1 MSTVGSPVCPVKII
15 MIETIKRWLERA
27 LEFISITLLISMAV
41 IVVTAV
47 VFRFL
52 GESLVWYDEVASVNL
67 AWLTYYGSALAVI
80 HRGHLGFPGLF
91 LSLPKNLRAVA
102 FITAELVVISFFAV
116 IGYAGWYLLEIFGDE
131 TLVSL
136 SFVRLSFTQ
145 SVIPIGAALII
156 IAECLSIP
164 DAWRK
169 SMAGIDYE
177 KEMIDQAIEE
187 ASKS

>member
-1 MSTVGSPVCPVKII
+1 MVTRFKG
-15 MIETIKRWLERA
+15 WLEKI
-27 LEFISITLLISMAV
+27 LEIFTIFLLITLAIIVVMAV
-41 IVVTAV
+41 I
-47 VFRFL
+47 FRFL
-52 GESLVWYDEVASVNL
+52 GQSLIWYDEVASVVL

-91 LSLPKNLRAVA
+91 LSLPKPLRSVA
-102 FITAELVVISFFAV
+102 FVIAETVVISFFAV
-116 IGYAGWYLLEIFGDE
+116 IGYAGWYVLGIFGDE

-136 SFVRLSFTQ
+136 NWVPLSFTQ
-145 SVIPIGAALII
+145 SVIPIGSALFIL
-156 IAECLSIP
+156 AEVLSIP

-187 ASKS
+187 ASQE

>member
-1 MSTVGSPVCPVKII
+1 
-15 MIETIKRWLERA
+15 MINQLKNWLEKI
-27 LEFISITLLISMAV
+27 LEVVSITLLIALAV
-41 IVVTAV
+41 IVVLAV

-52 GESLVWYDEVASVNL
+52 GASLIWYDEVASVVL
-67 AWLTYYGSALAVI
+67 AWLTYYGSALAAC

-91 LSLPKNLRAVA
+91 LSLPKPLRGVA
-102 FITAELVVISFFAV
+102 FIIAECVVIGFFAV
-116 IGYAGWYLLEIFGDE
+116 VGYAGWYILGIFGEE

-136 SFVRLSFTQ
+136 SWVHLSFTQ
-145 SVIPIGAALII
+145 SVIPVGAVLFIL
-156 IAECLSIP
+156 AEVLSMP

-187 ASKS
+187 ASQS

>member
-1 MSTVGSPVCPVKII
+1 MVTR
-15 MIETIKRWLERA
+15 IKQWLERI
-27 LEFISITLLISMAV
+27 LEIFSIFLLITLAF
-41 IVVTAV
+41 IVVLAV

-52 GESLVWYDEVASVNL
+52 GQSLIWYDEVASVVL

-91 LSLPKNLRAVA
+91 LSLPKPLRAAA
-102 FITAELVVISFFAV
+102 FITAEIVVIGFFAV
-116 IGYAGWYLLEIFGDE
+116 IGYAGWYILGVFGDE

-136 SFVRLSFTQ
+136 SWVHLSFTQ
-145 SVIPIGAALII
+145 SVLPIGAALFIL
-156 IAECLSIP
+156 AELLSMP

-169 SMAGIDYE
+169 SMAGVDYE

-187 ASKS
+187 ASQS

>member
-1 MSTVGSPVCPVKII
+1 
-15 MIETIKRWLERA
+15 MIDTIKRWLERV
-27 LEFISITLLISMAV
+27 LEIISISLLIAMAV
-41 IVVTAV
+41 IVVLAV

-52 GESLVWYDEVASVNL
+52 GQSLIWYDEVASVVL

-91 LSLPKNLRAVA
+91 LALPRELRAAA
-102 FITAELVVISFFAV
+102 FIIAELVVISFFAV
-116 IGYAGWYLLEIFGDE
+116 IGYAGWYILGIFGNE

-136 SFVRLSFTQ
+136 PFVHLSFTQ
-145 SVIPIGAALII
+145 SVIPIGSALFIL
-156 IAECLSIP
+156 AEILSIP
-164 DAWRK
+164 EAWKK

-187 ASKS
+187 ARQS

>member
-1 MSTVGSPVCPVKII
+1 MVTRLKG
-15 MIETIKRWLERA
+15 WLEKI
-27 LEFISITLLISMAV
+27 LEFFSIFLLITLAI
-41 IVVTAV
+41 IVVMAV

-52 GESLVWYDEVASVNL
+52 GASLIWYDEVASVVL

-91 LSLPKNLRAVA
+91 LSLPKPLRKVA
-102 FITAELVVISFFAV
+102 FIIAETVVITFFVV
-116 IGYAGWYLLEIFGDE
+116 IGYAGWYILGVFGDE

-136 SFVRLSFTQ
+136 DWVHLSFTQ
-145 SVIPIGAALII
+145 SVIPIGSALFIL
-156 IAECLSIP
+156 AEILSIP

-187 ASKS
+187 ASQS